1 MEVPVTFECEGEQ
14 LVGIFSEGKAD
25 TAVLLV
31 VGGPQ
36 YRAGSHRQ
44 FTLLCR
50 YLAEAGIP
58 SLRFDYRGMG
68 DSSGVIHDFEDVQQ
82 DIKAAVDQLFVC
94 SPGLKQVV
102 LWGLCDAASANLF
115 YAYTDPRI
123 KGVVLLNPWV
133 RTVEGEAKAYLKHY
147 YLSRLT
153 DKEMWQKIL
162 SGKFDFKGSFA
173 SLGSMVLKLLNP
185 KSGSNNANSAN
196 SSIAQHSQLSGS
208 LPERMLQ
215 GLKNFNGRVLLILS
229 GDDLTADEFRDLVAS
244 STDWKQT
251 IANKNTTQHTLQEAN
266 HTFSSKAWRR
276 QVEQWTADWVLTLN
290 NEYKKN

>member
-14 LVGIFSEGKAD
+14 LVGIFSEGTSD

-50 YLAEAGIP
+50 YLAQAGIP

-68 DSSGVIHDFEDVQQ
+68 DSSGEIHDFEDVQQ

-115 YAYTDPRI
+115 YAYTDPRV

-147 YLSRLT
+147 YLSRLM
-153 DKEMWQKIL
+153 DKDMWQKIL

-173 SLGSMVLKLLNP
+173 SLSSMVLKLLKP
-185 KSGSNNANSAN
+185 KSGSKKGNNAV
-196 SSIAQHSQLSGS
+196 HSQLSGT

-251 IANKNTTQHTLQEAN
+251 IANKKTTQHTLQEAN
-266 HTFSSKAWRR
+266 HTFSSNVWRR
-276 QVEQWTADWVLTLN
+276 QVEQWTADWVLTID